1 MEIQINIIESFWLLL
16 LLFFFNINTSIFSFA
31 FQT

>member
-16 LLFFFNINTSIFSFA
+16 LFFFKYKYEYIFLA

>member
-16 LLFFFNINTSIFSFA
+16 LFFFQYKYEYIFLA